1 MSKRPRSR
9 AADVEESSARDVCE
23 AKVVVDDDASLLRQ
37 SKRARKQPELLT
49 VQNAVVKKDLV
60 KGHGKALKDLPKVAA
75 SLKTYPA
82 RGYHYYLE
90 TLHCILFGTT
100 GSNTNRRTNILNFS
114 GFPAEVDRTKKFN
127 QIARNAK
134 YTALKCGMIRH
145 CLEMLCLETSGDRD
159 TLIDRLLDFLYD
171 PR

>member
-1 MSKRPRSR
+1 MSKRPRSQF
-9 AADVEESSARDVCE
+9 ADGEELAARDLCE
-23 AKVVVDDDASLLRQ
+23 AKVDDDVSLRQ
-37 SKRARKQPELLT
+37 SKRTRKQPEILT
-49 VQNAVVKKDLV
+49 IESTVIKKDLV

-90 TLHCILFGTT
+90 TLHCILFGTA
-100 GSNTNRRTNILNFS
+100 GNNASRRANILNFS
-114 GFPAEVDRTKKFN
+114 GFPAEVDRAKKFN

-134 YTALKCGMIRH
+134 YTALKCGMIRQ
-145 CLEMLCLETSGDRD
+145 CLEMLCLETGGDRD
-159 TLIDRLLDFLYD
+159 TLINRLLDFLYD